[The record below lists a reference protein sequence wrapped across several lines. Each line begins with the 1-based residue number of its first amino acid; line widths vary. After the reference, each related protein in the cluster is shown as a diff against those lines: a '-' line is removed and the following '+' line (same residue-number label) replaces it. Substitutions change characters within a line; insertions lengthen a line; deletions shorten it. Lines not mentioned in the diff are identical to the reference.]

1 MKMNKFRAYYKELM
15 WQVVKIDWLNEIV
28 VLADDYGYMTED
40 ISLKEVI
47 LMKPTGLY
55 DIGKKDEVFED
66 DIVYDDHN
74 EEYGVVEFDE
84 GKFVISWQSAYVE
97 DLFERINTLSVISNI
112 HKEPELVTP
121 TFNPELRLK

>member
-1 MKMNKFRAYYKELM
+1 MNKFRAYYKELM

>member
-1 MKMNKFRAYYKELM
+1 MNKFRAYYKELM

-112 HKEPELVTP
+112 HKEPKLVTP

>member
-1 MKMNKFRAYYKELM
+1 MNKFRAYYKELI
-15 WQVVKIDWLNEIV
+15 WQVVKIDWFNDII

-40 ISLKEVI
+40 ILLKEVI
-47 LMKPTGLY
+47 LMKSTGLY
-55 DIGKKDEVFED
+55 DIGKGEVFEG

-84 GKFVISWQSAYVE
+84 AKFVISWQSQYVE
-97 DLFERINTLSVISNI
+97 DLFERIDILSVISNI
-112 HKEPELVTP
+112 HKEPELVTS